1 MPKGIDPKAYAARI
15 TRAKKTVAAMDPATR
30 AKIKDMYPKVTKET
44 VANSALNPK
53 KAAMKKQTP
62 RKPAV
67 SKSPSKAVKKP
78 LPKIVGAKPGA
89 RRLLPRDPNAAPS
102 PRRLLANTTTSAS
115 GRTAAKPKVAK
126 RAPLETKR
134 IGGIFAVPAKPKKT
148 IY

>member
-15 TRAKKTVAAMDPATR
+15 TRAKKIVAAADPATR
-30 AKIKDMYPKVTKET
+30 QKIKDMYPE
-44 VANSALNPK
+44 
-53 KAAMKKQTP
+53 KAAMKKQAP

-78 LPKIVGAKPGA
+78 LPKIVGAKPSA
-89 RRLLPRDPNAAPS
+89 RRLLPKDTKATPS

>member
-1 MPKGIDPKAYAARI
+1 MANMKRI
-15 TRAKKTVAAMDPATR
+15 PANESRKTTEQMKVKSR
-30 AKIKDMYPKVTKET
+30 AKITGT
-44 VANSALNPK
+44 ATT
-53 KAAMKKQTP
+53 TP
-62 RKPAV
+62 RVSGSMSKSQPSTSSKPKA
-67 SKSPSKAVKKP
+67 SGMSRTNPRSPSKAVKKP
-78 LPKIVGAKPGA
+78 LPKIVGAKPSA
-89 RRLLPRDPNAAPS
+89 RRLLPKDTKATPS

>member
-1 MPKGIDPKAYAARI
+1 MANMKKPAPKKPTVSRAPSKGVKTPMPKI
-15 TRAKKTVAAMDPATR
+15 T
-30 AKIKDMYPKVTKET
+30 
-44 VANSALNPK
+44 
-53 KAAMKKQTP
+53 
-62 RKPAV
+62 
-67 SKSPSKAVKKP
+67 
-78 LPKIVGAKPGA
+78 GAKPSA
-89 RRLLPRDPNAAPS
+89 RRLLPRDSNAAPS

>member
-1 MPKGIDPKAYAARI
+1 MAQ
-15 TRAKKTVAAMDPATR
+15 
-30 AKIKDMYPKVTKET
+30 
-44 VANSALNPK
+44 
-53 KAAMKKQTP
+53 MKKKSGPNMPRTP
-62 RKPAV
+62 
-67 SKSPSKAVKKP
+67 KSPSNAVKKP
-78 LPKIVGAKPGA
+78 LPKLGAKPGTRKPA
-89 RRLLPRDPNAAPS
+89 VRTPSTPPSERRLLPRDSNAAPS

>member
-1 MPKGIDPKAYAARI
+1 MANMKKPMPKKPTAPSKPRN
-15 TRAKKTVAAMDPATR
+15 TKTPM
-30 AKIKDMYPKVTKET
+30 PKV
-44 VANSALNPK
+44 
-53 KAAMKKQTP
+53 
-62 RKPAV
+62 
-67 SKSPSKAVKKP
+67 
-78 LPKIVGAKPGA
+78 VGAKPGA
-89 RRLLPRDPNAAPS
+89 RRLLPKDTKATPS

>member
-1 MPKGIDPKAYAARI
+1 MAQ
-15 TRAKKTVAAMDPATR
+15 
-30 AKIKDMYPKVTKET
+30 
-44 VANSALNPK
+44 
-53 KAAMKKQTP
+53 MKKKSGPNMPRTP
-62 RKPAV
+62 
-67 SKSPSKAVKKP
+67 KSPSKAVKKP
-78 LPKIVGAKPGA
+78 LPKIVGAKPSE
-89 RRLLPRDPNAAPS
+89 RRLLPKDTKATPS

>member
-15 TRAKKTVAAMDPATR
+15 TRAKKIVAAADPATR
-30 AKIKDMYPKVTKET
+30 QKIKDMYPE
-44 VANSALNPK
+44 

-78 LPKIVGAKPGA
+78 LPKIVGAKPSE
-89 RRLLPRDPNAAPS
+89 RRLLPRDSNAAPS